1 MNLTR
6 LFLCVLLMAAAS
18 YLPRVVPIAVFRKKI
33 RNPYVQSF
41 LSYMPYAVWGQ

>member
-18 YLPRVVPIAVFRKKI
+18 YLPRVVPIAVFRKKSEI
-33 RNPYVQSF
+33 HMFSLF
-41 LSYMPYAVWGQ
+41 